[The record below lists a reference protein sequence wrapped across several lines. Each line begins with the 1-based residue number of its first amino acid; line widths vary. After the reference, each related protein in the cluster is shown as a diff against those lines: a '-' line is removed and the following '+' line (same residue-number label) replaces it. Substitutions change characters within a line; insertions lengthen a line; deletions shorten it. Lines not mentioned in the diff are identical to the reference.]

1 MADTFT
7 ANFNLTKPEV
17 GSSTDTWG
25 AKLNTDLDTID
36 TEIAE
41 AQTALASPGTAK
53 TTLADSDRFQI
64 FDSAASYVRKYLT
77 WSSLKTALGNLAMK
91 DTVNNADWSG
101 TALSVANGGTGA
113 VDAANARANIGAN
126 SASNLTTGTLPDAR
140 LSGAYSGITTLS
152 QTGLHTITTDGEAI
166 RLVGS
171 ATGDPYVTFYKGAA
185 RQAYI
190 QHTDGTGV
198 NQGLRFVNDIAT
210 GGDTAL
216 TLKNSGGVDSLE
228 FQVNGL
234 EYVVYHSGNL
244 SSADLNAIYGYTP
257 ASTGVDIIAGNGL
270 TGGGAIS
277 ADRTLAIGTPSS
289 ITNSTANS
297 VTADSHTHALGFT
310 AAEVYGG
317 SSNVE
322 TNYPI
327 GHIVFVSLGGSRPD
341 ANSLATVRQSGT
353 NSFVIEGTTTALA
366 GGWRHRGGF
375 TSDGDRFGVY
385 QRVT

>member
-36 TEIAE
+36 AEIAE

-64 FDSAASYVRKYLT
+64 FDSAASYVRKYLS
-77 WSSLKTALGNLAMK
+77 WSSLKTALGALAMK
-91 DTVNNADWSG
+91 DAVNNADWSG

-113 VDAANARANIGAN
+113 TTAAAARTNLGAQAALGFTPVQQGGGAGQGTNKVYIGWGAGSRLLVQVDAVDFNDIWPIDINGAAAKLFMN
-126 SASNLTTGTLPDAR
+126 GSTTGAQAVFHW
-140 LSGAYSGITTLS
+140 SGQAGQPSWLWGGNDGVNHYVYNPSNFSVAYAASAGNASQCSGI
-152 QTGLHTITTDGEAI
+152 
-166 RLVGS
+166 
-171 ATGDPYVTFYKGAA
+171 
-185 RQAYI
+185 
-190 QHTDGTGV
+190 
-198 NQGLRFVNDIAT
+198 
-210 GGDTAL
+210 
-216 TLKNSGGVDSLE
+216 
-228 FQVNGL
+228 
-234 EYVVYHSGNL
+234 
-244 SSADLNAIYGYTP
+244 
-257 ASTGVDIIAGNGL
+257 DIIAGNGL
-270 TGGGAIS
+270 TGGGALS

-327 GHIVFVSLGGSRPD
+327 GHIVFVSLGGTRPD

-353 NSFVIEGTTTALA
+353 NSFTIEGTTTALA

-375 TSDGDRFGVY
+375 TSDGDRFGIY